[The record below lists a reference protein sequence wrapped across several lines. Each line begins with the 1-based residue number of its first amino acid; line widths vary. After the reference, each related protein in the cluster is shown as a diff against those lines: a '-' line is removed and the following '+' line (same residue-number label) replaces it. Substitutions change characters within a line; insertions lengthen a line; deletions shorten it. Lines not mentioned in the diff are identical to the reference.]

1 MTREEKIIKTLEAM
15 NRNSFKL
22 AVIYK
27 ERGEEA
33 QYREMMID
41 VLALENAISLI
52 TDDVYLDNMAKNF
65 KVE

>member
-33 QYREMMID
+33 QYQEMMID

-52 TDDVYLDNMAKNF
+52 TDDIYLDNMAKNF

>member
-22 AVIYK
+22 AVIYR

-33 QYREMMID
+33 KYQEMMID

-65 KVE
+65 NVE

>member
-22 AVIYK
+22 AVIYR
-27 ERGEEA
+27 ERGEESKY
-33 QYREMMID
+33 QEMMKD